1 MHISRSARTAVAA
14 ATVLAV
20 TLPLTAAA
28 HAEESKAATTASY
41 AGLPSGTKQAKTLV
55 IGVDGASIDTFG
67 RAFVPNLDKLMSTGL
82 TARSSLFADPMA
94 PTVSGAGWSSI
105 ATGVWPDKH
114 NVKDNDFTAPE
125 YGRYPDYATRPET
138 ADPATS
144 TLVAGTW
151 NPIPRI
157 VFGAATDLRIA
168 GGDDAGTTAK
178 AEDYLAHGNP
188 DSAFVHLDEVDGAGH
203 SSGTGSDAC
212 LKALGVADA
221 RIGRLLDAV
230 ASRPT
235 YAQEDWLVVITSDHG
250 HTPAGGHG
258 GNSPGERGTFVI
270 ARGKGI
276 APGSVRHDVKIT
288 DIAPTVLRHEGVATA
303 PAWNLDGTALAE
315 LKPDAFDAL
324 RGSLRAP
331 VDETKLPAG
340 TKGWT
345 NTSPDGWSIDNARM
359 PAGGVTEWRGWSFAT
374 DEFWTN
380 AELGQGRET
389 GVRARDVFAVADSDE
404 WDDKAHGAGQFDS
417 TLISPAYRLNG
428 AATAN
433 LSYATDYRVDGP
445 QTGDVYVSYD
455 GGAPQPVKSYR
466 ANFNTVERLGLDVP
480 AGART
485 ARFSFRHTGTNS
497 AFWTADRVALG
508 QPDPPSQLAVA
519 SLKAHTELLGRP
531 GSASPWTVTA
541 KAVVRTAEGR
551 PVRGAK
557 VTAELA
563 SGGTV
568 RGLTGTTGKD
578 GSVRL
583 RAVVGRNIAETVLT
597 VTDVRHRDLAYYG
610 ELDPVRTLDLHPPHR
625 SPGLNRRPGRR
636 RYAARPVS
644 RVPGPHRPG
653 PRPLSPPRA
662 GLPPGSRR
670 PPPPRPR

>member
-1 MHISRSARTAVAA
+1 MHISRSARTALAA
-14 ATVLAV
+14 ATVVAV
-20 TLPLTAAA
+20 ALPLATSVA
-28 HAEESKAATTASY
+28 HAEESKAAPAAPY

-55 IGVDGASIDTFG
+55 IGVDGASIDAFG
-67 RAFVPNLDKLMSTGL
+67 RASVPNLDKLMSTGM
-82 TARSSLFADPMA
+82 TARSNLFANPMA

-114 NVKDNDFTAPE
+114 NVKDNNFTAPN
-125 YGRYPDYATRPET
+125 YGQYPDYATRLET

-144 TLVAGTW
+144 TLVVGTW
-151 NPIPRI
+151 NPIPQI

-168 GGDDAGTTAK
+168 GGNDAGTTAK

-188 DSAFVHLDEVDGAGH
+188 DSTFVHLDEVDGAGH
-203 SSGTGSDAC
+203 SSGTGSDAY

-221 RIGRLLDAV
+221 QIGRLLDAV
-230 ASRPT
+230 TSRPT

-250 HTPAGGHG
+250 HTPTGGHG

-276 APGSVRHDVKIT
+276 APGSVRHDVRIT
-288 DIAPTVLRHEGVATA
+288 DIAPTVLRHEGVATD

-331 VDETKLPAG
+331 VDETKLPAA

-345 NTSPDGWSIDNARM
+345 NTAPAGWSIDNARM

-389 GVRARDVFAVADSDE
+389 NVRARDVFAVADSDE
-404 WDDKAHGAGQFDS
+404 WDDKAHDAGQFDS
-417 TLISPAYRLNG
+417 TLVSPAYRLNG

-455 GGAPQPVKSYR
+455 GGAPQLVKSYR
-466 ANFNTVERLGLDVP
+466 ANANTVERVKLDVP

-485 ARFSFRHTGTNS
+485 ARFSFRYTGTNS
-497 AFWTADRVALG
+497 AFWTVDQVALG
-508 QPDPPSQLAVA
+508 QPAPPSQLAVA
-519 SLKAHTELLGRP
+519 SLKAHTKLLGRP
-531 GSASPWTVTA
+531 GSPSPWTVTA
-541 KAVVRTAEGR
+541 EGVVRTAEGR

-557 VTAELA
+557 VTAELVLD
-563 SGGTV
+563 GKV
-568 RGLTGTTGKD
+568 RRLTGTTGKD
-578 GSVRL
+578 GSFRL
-583 RAVVGRNIAETVLT
+583 RTVVGRGIAKAALT
-597 VTDVRHRDLAYYG
+597 VTDVRYRDLAYYG
-610 ELDPVRTLDLHPPHR
+610 ELDPVRTLDLTRPTGHR
-625 SPGLNRRPGRR
+625 G
-636 RYAARPVS
+636 
-644 RVPGPHRPG
+644 
-653 PRPLSPPRA
+653 
-662 GLPPGSRR
+662 
-670 PPPPRPR
+670 